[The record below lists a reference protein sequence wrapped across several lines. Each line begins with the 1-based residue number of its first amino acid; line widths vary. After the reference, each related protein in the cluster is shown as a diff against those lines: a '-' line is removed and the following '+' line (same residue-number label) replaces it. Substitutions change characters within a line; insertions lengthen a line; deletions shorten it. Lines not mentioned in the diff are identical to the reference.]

1 MIYLTGDIIS
11 LSYSNRWG
19 ISSTD
24 PMAVVSTTGYGDGYY
39 SVFAEMDENGRVA
52 KLIIDFENE
61 IEADDE

>member
-24 PMAVVSTTGYGDGYY
+24 PMADWCPFYCTMDGYGFWCDSVSTFDSWDIPMY
-39 SVFAEMDENGRVA
+39 
-52 KLIIDFENE
+52 
-61 IEADDE
+61 DDEMFSF